1 MRPTHFAAL
10 LALFVAVAPGQVTAQ
25 ETQEPQE
32 TPEPEAVIDPSA
44 ELVDRIVAV
53 VGDTIVLYTE
63 VLEALL
69 QIQSQGTDLPAEGT
83 PAFES
88 LVNET
93 LGDLIN
99 QLVLLQQAESE
110 EFEIPDDVLV
120 AETDRRFREVRNAFP
135 TATEFETAITES
147 GRNLVQYRQFLRSQV
162 QAQMLIEQFVQQSRT
177 NLPPVVV
184 SDAEVEDWFDQN
196 LTGQTQPA
204 TISFEQL
211 VLEPKPSE
219 EAEKAAFEK
228 MVDILGEIRDGKD
241 FEVAAREY
249 SEDLAT
255 RPSGGDLG
263 WVRRS
268 QLDADFSRAAW
279 SSRTGTPIG
288 PVRTQFGH
296 HIIKVENTRGGER
309 KIRHILLL
317 HDITEQDFL
326 AAHELAIQL
335 ADSIRGGAAIAPLA
349 QDHGVKLEPLRVP
362 QMPVERIA
370 QQFPEYAEA
379 LANPVPGEVVGPF
392 VNTTPRGQRFVIVRV
407 TEYIHQGPYL
417 LDDVREEIREQLEL
431 DKAYLLFVEQLRDQA
446 HVDIKL

>member
-1 MRPTHFAAL
+1 MRRAQFAGL
-10 LALFVAVAPGQVTAQ
+10 LALSLAVAPAQVIAQ
-25 ETQEPQE
+25 DA
-32 TPEPEAVIDPSA
+32 EPEAVIDPSA

-63 VLEALL
+63 VLESLL
-69 QIQSQGTDLPAEGT
+69 QIQAQGTVLPAEGT
-83 PAFES
+83 PEFES
-88 LVNET
+88 LVNQT

-99 QLVLLQQAESE
+99 QLVLLQQAKSE
-110 EFEIPDDVLV
+110 EFDVPDETLD

-135 TATEFETAITES
+135 TATEFETAISES

-162 QAQMLIEQFVQQSRT
+162 QAQMLIEQFVQQSRAS
-177 NLPPVVV
+177 LPPVVV
-184 SDAEVEDWFDQN
+184 SDAEVKDWFDTN

-219 EAEKAAFEK
+219 EAEKAAFDQ
-228 MVDILGEIRDGKD
+228 MVQILTEIRDGKD

-268 QLDADFSRAAW
+268 QLDTDFSRAAW
-279 SSRTGTPIG
+279 SARTGTPIG

-296 HIIKVENTRGGER
+296 HVIKVENTRGGER

-317 HDITEQDFL
+317 HDITEQDFRD
-326 AAHELAIQL
+326 AEELAIQL

-407 TEYIHQGPYL
+407 TEYIHQGPYQ
-417 LDDVREEIREQLEL
+417 LDDVREEIREQLQL
-431 DKAYLLFVEQLRDQA
+431 DKAYMLFVEQLRDQA
-446 HVDIKL
+446 HIDIKI